1 MTEPQTSN
9 AKGKPKVTVDIVSD
23 VVCPW
28 CYVGKR
34 RLEEALAMTPD
45 LDIDLRWRPFQLDAS
60 IPPGGISREEYVNR
74 KFGPDRAK
82 EIYAR
87 IRGVGA
93 EAGIPFA
100 FEKIMRSPNTLDAHR
115 LLRWA
120 LEAGCQEMLKE
131 RLLKLY
137 FIEGADVGDHDV
149 LARAAADC
157 GMDAQTVRQRLA
169 TDEDVDAVR
178 ADIDAAQRMGVNGV
192 PFFIINGRYGVSGA
206 QSAETLAQ
214 AFRQASQEEQEEA
227 TRNA

>member
-1 MTEPQTSN
+1 MTSSL
-9 AKGKPKVTVDIVSD
+9 AGDAAGARPKVTVDIVSD

-34 RLEEALAMTPD
+34 RLEQALAMTPD
-45 LDIDLRWRPFQLDAS
+45 LDIDLRWRPFQLDPT
-60 IPPGGISREEYVNR
+60 IPPEGISREAYVNR
-74 KFGPDRAK
+74 KFGPERAK

-87 IRGVGA
+87 VRDVGA
-93 EAGIPFA
+93 HEGIPFA
-100 FEKIMRSPNTLDAHR
+100 FEKITRSPNTLDAHR

-120 LEAGCQEMLKE
+120 LDAGCQELLKE
-131 RLLKLY
+131 RLLRLY

-157 GMDAQTVRQRLA
+157 GMDAEAVRRRLA

-178 ADIDAAQRMGVNGV
+178 ADIDAAQKMGVNGV

-206 QSAETLAQ
+206 QPADVLADALRRAAEAGPD
-214 AFRQASQEEQEEA
+214 
-227 TRNA
+227 